1 MESITAT
8 PPRTVQGALPLQQGK
23 LLNYIARFHDEHG
36 VPPSGLEMCQAL
48 GIKRKSP
55 NAYVRALLKKRLLKY
70 AVNAPKA
77 GRRGTSRNVVVAPDG
92 HEWLKKLDGQVQLT
106 PRSHMI
112 RYAGRNTNLQTNLMM
127 RRKPKREK
135 ESVEKPFPDH
145 SLPLP
150 LEVAP

>member
-1 MESITAT
+1 MESIVAT
-8 PPRTVQGALPLQQGK
+8 TPRTVQGALPLQQAK
-23 LLNYIARFHDEHG
+23 LLNYIARFHDAHG

-70 AVNAPKA
+70 AVNVPKA
-77 GRRGTSRNVVVAPDG
+77 GRRGTSRNVVVAPEG
-92 HEWLKKLDGQVQLT
+92 HAWLQQLDGQVQLT
-106 PRSHMI
+106 PRSRMI
-112 RYAGRNTNLQTNLMM
+112 RYAGRNTNLQSKLVM
-127 RRKPKREK
+127 RRRPKRVK
-135 ESVEKPFPDH
+135 ETDDKPFPDN